1 MGFFKIEY
9 SLVSFFLVQ
18 RDLRKLKWPLA
29 VILEITGLKKMAQ
42 FRVGLVR
49 MCQVSSF
56 VTGKNL
62 DMYKL
67 TKIKVVYA
75 T

>member
-1 MGFFKIEY
+1 
-9 SLVSFFLVQ
+9 
-18 RDLRKLKWPLA
+18 
-29 VILEITGLKKMAQ
+29 MAQ

-67 TKIKVVYA
+67 TKIKVVFA